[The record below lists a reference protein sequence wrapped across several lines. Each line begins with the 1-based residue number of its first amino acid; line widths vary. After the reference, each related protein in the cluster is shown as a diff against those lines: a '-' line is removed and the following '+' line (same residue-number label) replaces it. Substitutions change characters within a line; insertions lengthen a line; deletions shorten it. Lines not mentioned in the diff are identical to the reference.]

1 MSSIRQTEFQKGSTN
16 PTAALRM
23 HRPGLPDAE
32 ARIADAVLADP
43 ALVTS
48 ESVSELAARA
58 GSSTATVVR
67 LSRRIGFDGFTRF
80 KIALAEEAG
89 MTKQFGHPEIS
100 SSDTATTVLES
111 SMLADAGD
119 LAAAIPLIDQ
129 TQFDAAAHAILD
141 ATDVLFAGLGT
152 SAPLAQL
159 GALWFLVAGIHASAV
174 QDVQAL
180 DLNARLLRPGSACV
194 LISHTG
200 SSKDTVAIAQSARAA
215 DARTIAIT
223 SFARSPLTK
232 ACDIVLSTGNRSDPR
247 TLELFTT
254 RVVHVG
260 LLAALHAAVVAQL
273 PDETDKSRAVA
284 DVAGRHLY

>member
-1 MSSIRQTEFQKGSTN
+1 MKVASAKDRLQASMIRGF
-16 PTAALRM
+16 
-23 HRPGLPDAE
+23 
-32 ARIADAVLADP
+32 IA
-43 ALVTS
+43 
-48 ESVSELAARA
+48 
-58 GSSTATVVR
+58 
-67 LSRRIGFDGFTRF
+67 
-80 KIALAEEAG
+80 
-89 MTKQFGHPEIS
+89 FGHPKIS

-111 SMLADAGD
+111 SMLADARD
-119 LAAAIPLIDQ
+119 LSDAVTLIDR

-159 GALWFLVAGIHASAV
+159 GAPWFVVAGIHASAV
-174 QDVQAL
+174 HDVQAL
-180 DLNARLLRPGSACV
+180 ELHARLLRPGSACL

-200 SSKDTVAIAQSARAA
+200 SSKDTVAIARSARAA
-215 DARTIAIT
+215 GARTIAIT

-232 ACDIVLSTGNRSDPR
+232 ACDIVLSTGNRNDPR

-260 LLAALHAAVVAQL
+260 ILAALHAAVVAQL
-273 PDETDKSRAVA
+273 PDEMDTARAVA

>member
-1 MSSIRQTEFQKGSTN
+1 
-16 PTAALRM
+16 M

-32 ARIADAVLADP
+32 ARVADAVLADP

-48 ESVSELAARA
+48 ESVSDLAARA

-89 MTKQFGHPEIS
+89 MTKQFGHPETS
-100 SSDTATTVLES
+100 SSDTTTTVLES
-111 SMLADAGD
+111 SMLADARD
-119 LAAAIPLIDQ
+119 LADAVTLIDQ
-129 TQFDAAAHAILD
+129 TQFDAAAQAIID

-200 SSKDTVAIAQSARAA
+200 SSKDTVAIAKSARAA
-215 DARTIAIT
+215 EARTIAIT
-223 SFARSPLTK
+223 SFARSPLARSATSSCRPGT
-232 ACDIVLSTGNRSDPR
+232 AATPAPSSSSPPVSSTSASSPRCTLPSWRSCRSEMD
-247 TLELFTT
+247 T
-254 RVVHVG
+254 
-260 LLAALHAAVVAQL
+260 
-273 PDETDKSRAVA
+273 SRAVA